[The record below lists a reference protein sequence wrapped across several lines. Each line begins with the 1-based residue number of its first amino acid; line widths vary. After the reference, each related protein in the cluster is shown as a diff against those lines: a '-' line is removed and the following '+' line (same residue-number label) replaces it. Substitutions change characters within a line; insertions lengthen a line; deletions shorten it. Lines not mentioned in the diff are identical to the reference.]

1 MLSGCNGVSPW
12 AGTASE
18 GARYLVE
25 TALGGYSSGLLCDW
39 GPPYGFDP
47 AAVSCVVPDHPN
59 VWTDGS
65 LVLDKVAGA
74 TSGQQCHGT
83 APTTPSPAMARPPTV
98 PPAAA
103 RRGPYAAGWR
113 PVRSWARR

>member
-25 TALGGYSSGLLCDW
+25 TALGGYSSRLLCDW

-47 AAVSCVVPDHPN
+47 AAVSCVVPDSPN

-65 LVLDKVAGA
+65 LVLD
-74 TSGQQCHGT
+74 
-83 APTTPSPAMARPPTV
+83 
-98 PPAAA
+98 
-103 RRGPYAAGWR
+103 
-113 PVRSWARR
+113 

>member
-12 AGTASE
+12 AGTPSE

-25 TALGGYSSGLLCDW
+25 TALGGYSTRLLCDW

-47 AAVSCVVPDHPN
+47 AAVSRVVPDHPS

-65 LVLDKVAGA
+65 LVLDKVADVSSSGA
-74 TSGQQCHGT
+74 GSF
-83 APTTPSPAMARPPTV
+83 AD
-98 PPAAA
+98 
-103 RRGPYAAGWR
+103 YAASFWD
-113 PVRSWARR
+113 VRSW